1 MPQNYRKYSKNTN
14 LVLTRPNKY
23 LQLYRIG
30 SFMNT
35 VCKKTFI
42 VKIY

>member
-1 MPQNYRKYSKNTN
+1 MISFAFAIIYPCYIKS
-14 LVLTRPNKY
+14 NKY

-35 VCKKTFI
+35 VCKKTII

>member
-1 MPQNYRKYSKNTN
+1 MFFYIKS
-14 LVLTRPNKY
+14 NKY

-35 VCKKTFI
+35 VCKKTLI